1 MVCQA
6 KRGKKKNQG
15 MASERD
21 PAVNLLNTVPALAF
35 FLVVQCRSL
44 SQDMFF
50 KVCGQEQ

>member
-6 KRGKKKNQG
+6 KRGKKKNRG

-21 PAVNLLNTVPALAF
+21 LAVNLLNTVPALTF

-44 SQDMFF
+44 SQDMFL
-50 KVCGQEQ
+50 KGPGQEP